1 MINNFVLE
9 LQSGCYSGMCSN
21 KKVLT
26 QIRNTVSE
34 LEIKM
39 FAFTLVMKMEGRGV
53 TIEKLQTK
61 EVFKV
66 PGRLL
71 NSRKNDNQYKSS

>member
-21 KKVLT
+21 KKILT

-39 FAFTLVMKMEGRGV
+39 FAFVLVMKMEGRGV

-61 EVFKV
+61 EVSKI
-66 PGRLL
+66 PGKIP
-71 NSRKNDNQYKSS
+71 NSQIK